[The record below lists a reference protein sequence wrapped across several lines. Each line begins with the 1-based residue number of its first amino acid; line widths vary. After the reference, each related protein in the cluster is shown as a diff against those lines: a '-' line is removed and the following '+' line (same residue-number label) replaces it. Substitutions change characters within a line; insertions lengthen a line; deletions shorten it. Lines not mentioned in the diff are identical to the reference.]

1 MTDSNLQNTVPEGA
15 FGIGSKKT
23 DDFTENE
30 KIRNFGIKDI
40 PKALYEQLKKNS
52 GAIVLPNQITE
63 EVIQKAAKT
72 QDEFLKP
79 RSEEE
84 ATALRATAA
93 GIADIP
99 NEIKHIADWIQ
110 GNPYDPNE
118 LIDLKALGL
127 EKEGDLDDAAYQV
140 FKFGAG
146 FLIPY
151 AGFNKALKGIK
162 GIKALQGIK
171 NYDKIA
177 TGARWFTAGGA
188 ADFVGVDAYDEN
200 LFNFLGKIE
209 NPVLTNRFVK
219 PIVEYLS
226 APERPEEGGESNFG
240 EAKLKQF
247 LTGTVFGETIGLTA
261 TAATKLPKLKNVLE
275 PYAVRLIDD
284 VTGGPNILNQKQ
296 MLDRTVQLFKDIKN
310 DPTRLEFAKKQI
322 KRLNKATLVGS
333 EEFSDEFTKVL
344 DDLPD
349 INKSL
354 TPEKNIFDIEIGID
368 DIDET
373 QFFDKLNNRPPVKPF
388 KTNLEAKRGL
398 SRGADNLKKRLRLEV
413 NTKGADPNEVEA
425 IETFIDTIG
434 ERMFDKESLS
444 ITTKL
449 AQGGEYNFANNLIRI
464 RKQIVEGVEQ
474 GAGGG
479 FEHVMIHELWHGLS
493 RYLPEKDLA
502 RYTKEFKTAQ
512 AKYLKQFEKEK
523 TAFIRNNT
531 PESLSKLIGPSP
543 ISFKLPKIT
552 EANYL
557 SKARKYFDSTKFKN
571 ENYRF
576 TNIDEFFA
584 ENMADEFMDM
594 YRGEGRIAGSPLD
607 FAPQGT
613 FKRIVQEVKLFIED
627 MFVSLQAKL
636 GGSQT
641 RKIFNDFVKR
651 KNVKKYRNVPL
662 DLENVEGV
670 TGMAKK
676 KKKDL
681 GADLP
686 LQKGKPNPNIWGD
699 VESITEDVWETTGK
713 ALNRVVIPDDFSV
726 EAASAMGYDELLPK
740 VIQIAKKISPNDPE
754 KHMRVLYLGAIKEQK
769 RLAKNVTQYMNDIE
783 QAFMLGEDIS
793 DDLLKNWSEDIV
805 RMINLAGPT
814 KKISNE
820 TAGTVRVNQL
830 IDAEPKDVSRIP
842 VDEQVAKGI
851 GGGEKT
857 ADRVQR
863 EKFQT
868 TTRDLVE
875 KTKKQ
880 ISEQKLVPT
889 KEELYEGMQT
899 YIKNNDIEGL
909 LGITRKVLAMQ
920 GDSKRLSKLVK
931 GIGFGEG
938 ATKVMRVSNEIFINS
953 LLSAPETQIIN
964 IIGSLF
970 NVALGPLDLAAG
982 SPIMDMQMKKRAA
995 RELAAMFTTFKD
1007 SMTAAG
1013 KALWL
1018 DKNILDERR
1027 MFGQDAYER
1036 YAIRMAGDSM
1046 FAKSINLLGHGVRLP
1061 SRFMMAGDEVIKQT
1075 AFRSHLMGELAQQ
1088 ATEKGLT
1095 GKSFSIYVNSNFDE
1109 IINIVNTKSF
1119 TNNMDTAFPNFVPNE
1134 NILDSYTRAL
1144 DYAAD
1149 RTFTTELGKGFG
1161 LTGAGSTQTKKL
1173 AEILKST
1180 ALKPIVPFVTTPVNI
1195 GKQVLRRTGVPDMQT
1210 LFKGMPPKY
1219 NATLGRIL
1227 KEHNDNLLSE
1237 DLATAYRANGEATV
1251 GATIWAYFIA
1261 LAAAKD
1267 NPEAELALV
1276 GGGHHNRWL
1285 REGEKRTDELPYSFR
1300 VIQKDKDGNIIRG
1313 DNGQPNYEYIDI
1325 FSRME
1330 PIGSLLMIAGDMA
1343 YMRDFQSDEDYDNA
1357 AYALT
1362 ALLSRNLNNKYMI
1375 QNIAQMIDL
1384 TSDVSALKRFY
1395 RIPVNYI
1402 TNIINYP
1409 ASLKRS
1415 ITRAR
1420 GEEWY
1425 DELTKKTFKGR
1436 FPKRKTKFRK
1446 GDLFPQEERTE
1457 DIGEYEGNDFG
1468 SLKESNN
1475 PFQTLDTIG
1484 LMIMRDLQ
1492 DGTSGFSA
1500 DIEPIRSI
1508 TTGKIAEYPE
1518 GAFFGNYFNPF
1529 KYKKEK
1535 DNPIDEYLKRIQ
1547 FKVVP
1552 PSDVIPFD
1560 NEGNGINLDTNAYNK
1575 LTGLI
1580 PNIPI
1585 NFKGRNPV
1593 FDPKNGKRFGEMIL
1607 ELSRDKTNIKALKY
1621 LESDDSGAI
1630 DAQAN
1635 LKNKDKVRKELQ
1647 KQVRDIY
1654 KVYKKAAIEYYKEFI
1669 LDPELK
1675 KQAENETRRA
1685 NEDIMRIIN
1694 PIVND

>member
-23 DDFTENE
+23 DDFTKNE
-30 KIRNFGIKDI
+30 KLRNFGIKDI

-84 ATALRATAA
+84 ETFFRATAA
-93 GIADIP
+93 GIVDIP
-99 NEIKHIADWIQ
+99 NEIKHISDYLQ

-127 EKEGDLDDAAYQV
+127 EKEGDMDNAAYQI
-140 FKFGAG
+140 FKFGSG

-200 LFNFLGKIE
+200 LFNFLADIE
-209 NPVLTNRFVK
+209 SPVVNNRFVR

-226 APERPEEGGESNFG
+226 APERPEEGDESNFG

-247 LTGTVFGETIGLTA
+247 LTGTVFGETIGITGL
-261 TAATKLPKLKNVLE
+261 AATKGLPKLKSVLE
-275 PYAVRLIDD
+275 PYAIRLIDD
-284 VTGGPNILNQKQ
+284 VTGGPNILNPEQ
-296 MLDRTVQLFKDIKN
+296 MADRTIQLLKDIKN

-322 KRLNKATLVGS
+322 ARLKKATLVGS

-344 DDLPD
+344 DDLP
-349 INKSL
+349 K
-354 TPEKNIFDIEIGID
+354 FDEIA
-368 DIDET
+368 
-373 QFFDKLNNRPPVKPF
+373 P
-388 KTNLEAKRGL
+388 KTKVT
-398 SRGADNLKKRLRLEV
+398 KK
-413 NTKGADPNEVEA
+413 TK
-425 IETFIDTIG
+425 
-434 ERMFDKESLS
+434 
-444 ITTKL
+444 TK
-449 AQGGEYNFANNLIRI
+449 A
-464 RKQIVEGVEQ
+464 
-474 GAGGG
+474 
-479 FEHVMIHELWHGLS
+479 
-493 RYLPEKDLA
+493 
-502 RYTKEFKTAQ
+502 T
-512 AKYLKQFEKEK
+512 
-523 TAFIRNNT
+523 
-531 PESLSKLIGPSP
+531 
-543 ISFKLPKIT
+543 
-552 EANYL
+552 
-557 SKARKYFDSTKFKN
+557 
-571 ENYRF
+571 
-576 TNIDEFFA
+576 
-584 ENMADEFMDM
+584 
-594 YRGEGRIAGSPLD
+594 
-607 FAPQGT
+607 
-613 FKRIVQEVKLFIED
+613 
-627 MFVSLQAKL
+627 
-636 GGSQT
+636 
-641 RKIFNDFVKR
+641 
-651 KNVKKYRNVPL
+651 
-662 DLENVEGV
+662 
-670 TGMAKK
+670 
-676 KKKDL
+676 
-681 GADLP
+681 DLP
-686 LQKGKPNPNIWGD
+686 LQQSKPNPKIWND
-699 VESITEDVWETTGK
+699 VESITDDTWKATGK
-713 ALNRVVIPDDFSV
+713 VLNRIVIPDDFSV
-726 EAASAMGYDELLPK
+726 EAASALGYDELLPK

-754 KHMRVLYLGAIKEQK
+754 KHMRVIYLGAIKEQK
-769 RLAKNVTQYMNDIE
+769 RLAKNVTQYMTDIE
-783 QAFMLGEDIS
+783 QSFMLGEDIP
-793 DDLLKNWSEDIV
+793 DELLQNWSEDV
-805 RMINLAGPT
+805 SRMINLAGPT

-830 IDAEPKDVSRIP
+830 IDAEPKDVARKT
-842 VDEQVAKGI
+842 VDEEVGAGI

-857 ADRVQR
+857 ADRATK
-863 EKFQT
+863 EKFRT

-875 KTKKQ
+875 KTKKE
-880 ISEQKLVPT
+880 ITEQKLIPT

-920 GDSKRLSKLVK
+920 GDSKKISKLVK
-931 GIGFGEG
+931 GFGFGDAVG
-938 ATKVMRVSNEIFINS
+938 KTLRVSNELFINN

-964 IIGSLF
+964 IVGSLF

-982 SPIMDMQMKKRAA
+982 SPILDKQMKIRAA
-995 RELAAMFTTFKD
+995 RELVSMFTTMKD
-1007 SMTAAG
+1007 SLTAAG

-1027 MFGQDAYER
+1027 MFGTQDAYER
-1036 YAIRMAGDSM
+1036 YAIRMSGDSL
-1046 FAKSINLLGHGVRLP
+1046 FAKSINLFGHGIRVP
-1061 SRFMMAGDEVIKQT
+1061 SRFMMAGDEFVKQT
-1075 AFRSHLMGELAQQ
+1075 AFRSFLMGELAEQ
-1088 ATEKGLT
+1088 ATKKGLT
-1095 GKSFSIYVNSNFDE
+1095 GTSFKIYVDSNFKE
-1109 IINIVNTKSF
+1109 ITDIVNTRSF
-1119 TNNMDTAFPNFVPNE
+1119 TRGQDTAFPDFVPNE

-1144 DYAAD
+1144 DYSAD

-1161 LTGAGSTQTKKL
+1161 IHGFGSKFTQDAAK
-1173 AEILKST
+1173 ILKSSP
-1180 ALKPIVPFVTTPVNI
+1180 LKPLIPFVTTPVNI
-1195 GKQVLRRTGVPDMQT
+1195 GKQVLRRTGLPDLGT
-1210 LFKGMPPKY
+1210 LTMGMPPKY
-1219 NATLGRIL
+1219 NLTIGRIL

-1237 DLATAYRANGEATV
+1237 DLATAYRANGEATM
-1251 GATIWAYFIA
+1251 GAAIWAYFIG
-1261 LAAAKD
+1261 LAAQRN
-1267 NPEAELALV
+1267 NPEAELALI

-1300 VIQKDKDGNIIRG
+1300 LLQKDKDGNIIRG
-1313 DNGQPNYEYIDI
+1313 DNGLPNYEYIDI
-1325 FSRME
+1325 FSRLE
-1330 PIGSLLMIAGDMA
+1330 PVGGMLMIAGDME
-1343 YMRDFQSDEDYDNA
+1343 YCNDFVSDEDYKNA
-1357 AYALT
+1357 AQCHI

-1384 TSDVSALKRFY
+1384 TSDVNGLRRFY
-1395 RIPVNYI
+1395 QVPVNYI
-1402 TNIINYP
+1402 TNLVPYS
-1409 ASLKRS
+1409 SLWRS

-1457 DIGEYEGNDFG
+1457 DRGDYTEDYEEFEGNDFG
-1468 SLKESNN
+1468 SLKLSNN
-1475 PFQTLDTIG
+1475 PFKDIDTFST
-1484 LMIMRDLQ
+1484 MIMRNLQ
-1492 DGTSGFSA
+1492 DQTSGFSA

-1508 TTGKIAEYPE
+1508 TTGRIAEYPE
-1518 GAFFGNYFNPF
+1518 GAFFGDYFNPF

-1535 DNPIDEYLKRIQ
+1535 DNPIDEYLRRIE

-1647 KQVRDIY
+1647 KKVRDIY
-1654 KVYKKAAIEYYKEFI
+1654 KVYKEAAIEYYKEFI

-1675 KQAENETRRA
+1675 TKAENETIRA
-1685 NEDIMRIIN
+1685 NKDIMRILD
-1694 PIVND
+1694 PIMDN

>member
-23 DDFTENE
+23 DDFTKNE
-30 KIRNFGIKDI
+30 KLRNFGIKDI

-84 ATALRATAA
+84 ETFFRATAA
-93 GIADIP
+93 GIVDIP
-99 NEIKHIADWIQ
+99 NEIKHISDYLQ

-127 EKEGDLDDAAYQV
+127 EKEGDMDNAAYQI
-140 FKFGAG
+140 FKFGSG

-200 LFNFLGKIE
+200 LFNFLADIE
-209 NPVLTNRFVK
+209 SPVVNNRFVR

-226 APERPEEGGESNFG
+226 APERPEEGDESNFG

-247 LTGTVFGETIGLTA
+247 LTGTVFGETIGITGL
-261 TAATKLPKLKNVLE
+261 AATKGLPKLKSVLE
-275 PYAVRLIDD
+275 PYAIRLIDD
-284 VTGGPNILNQKQ
+284 VTGGPNILNPEQ
-296 MLDRTVQLFKDIKN
+296 MANRTIQLLKDIKN

-322 KRLNKATLVGS
+322 ARLKKATLVGS

-344 DDLPD
+344 DDLP
-349 INKSL
+349 K
-354 TPEKNIFDIEIGID
+354 FDEIA
-368 DIDET
+368 
-373 QFFDKLNNRPPVKPF
+373 P
-388 KTNLEAKRGL
+388 KTKVT
-398 SRGADNLKKRLRLEV
+398 KK
-413 NTKGADPNEVEA
+413 TK
-425 IETFIDTIG
+425 
-434 ERMFDKESLS
+434 
-444 ITTKL
+444 TK
-449 AQGGEYNFANNLIRI
+449 A
-464 RKQIVEGVEQ
+464 
-474 GAGGG
+474 
-479 FEHVMIHELWHGLS
+479 
-493 RYLPEKDLA
+493 
-502 RYTKEFKTAQ
+502 T
-512 AKYLKQFEKEK
+512 
-523 TAFIRNNT
+523 
-531 PESLSKLIGPSP
+531 
-543 ISFKLPKIT
+543 
-552 EANYL
+552 
-557 SKARKYFDSTKFKN
+557 
-571 ENYRF
+571 
-576 TNIDEFFA
+576 
-584 ENMADEFMDM
+584 
-594 YRGEGRIAGSPLD
+594 
-607 FAPQGT
+607 
-613 FKRIVQEVKLFIED
+613 
-627 MFVSLQAKL
+627 
-636 GGSQT
+636 
-641 RKIFNDFVKR
+641 
-651 KNVKKYRNVPL
+651 
-662 DLENVEGV
+662 
-670 TGMAKK
+670 
-676 KKKDL
+676 
-681 GADLP
+681 DLP
-686 LQKGKPNPNIWGD
+686 LQQSKPNPKIWND
-699 VESITEDVWETTGK
+699 VESITDDTWKATGK
-713 ALNRVVIPDDFSV
+713 VLNRIVIPDDFSV
-726 EAASAMGYDELLPK
+726 EAASALGYDELLPL
-740 VIQIAKKISPNDPE
+740 VIKIAKKISPNDPE
-754 KHMRVLYLGAIKEQK
+754 KHMRVIYLGAIKEQK
-769 RLAKNVTQYMNDIE
+769 RLAKNVTQYMTDIE
-783 QAFMLGEDIS
+783 QSFMLGEDIP
-793 DDLLKNWSEDIV
+793 DELLQNWSEDV
-805 RMINLAGPT
+805 SRMINLAGPT

-830 IDAEPKDVSRIP
+830 IDAEPKDVARKT
-842 VDEQVAKGI
+842 VDEEVGAGI

-857 ADRVQR
+857 ADRATK
-863 EKFQT
+863 EKFRT

-875 KTKKQ
+875 KTKKE
-880 ISEQKLVPT
+880 ITEQKLIPT

-920 GDSKRLSKLVK
+920 GDSKKISKLVK
-931 GIGFGEG
+931 GFGFGDAVG
-938 ATKVMRVSNEIFINS
+938 KTLRVSNELFINN

-964 IIGSLF
+964 IVGSLF

-982 SPIMDMQMKKRAA
+982 SPILDKQMKIRAA
-995 RELAAMFTTFKD
+995 RELVSIFTSMKD
-1007 SMTAAG
+1007 SLTAAG

-1027 MFGQDAYER
+1027 MFGTQDAYER
-1036 YAIRMAGDSM
+1036 YAIRMSGDSL
-1046 FAKSINLLGHGVRLP
+1046 FAKSINLFGHGIRVP
-1061 SRFMMAGDEVIKQT
+1061 SRFMMAGDEFIKQT
-1075 AFRSHLMGELAQQ
+1075 AFRSFLMGELAEQ
-1088 ATEKGLT
+1088 ATKKGLT
-1095 GKSFSIYVNSNFDE
+1095 GTSFKIYVDSNFKE
-1109 IINIVNTKSF
+1109 ITDIVNTRSF
-1119 TNNMDTAFPNFVPNE
+1119 TRGQDTAFPDFVPNE

-1144 DYAAD
+1144 DYSAD

-1161 LTGAGSTQTKKL
+1161 IHGFGSKFTQDAAK
-1173 AEILKST
+1173 ILKSSP
-1180 ALKPIVPFVTTPVNI
+1180 LKPLIPFVTTPVNI
-1195 GKQVLRRTGVPDMQT
+1195 GKQVLRRTGLPDLGT
-1210 LFKGMPPKY
+1210 LTMGMPPKY
-1219 NATLGRIL
+1219 NLTIGRIL

-1237 DLATAYRANGEATV
+1237 DLATAYRANGEATM
-1251 GATIWAYFIA
+1251 GAAIWAYFIG
-1261 LAAAKD
+1261 LAAQRN
-1267 NPEAELALV
+1267 NPEAELALI

-1300 VIQKDKDGNIIRG
+1300 LLQKDKDGNIIRG
-1313 DNGQPNYEYIDI
+1313 DNGLPNYEYIDI
-1325 FSRME
+1325 FSRLE
-1330 PIGSLLMIAGDMA
+1330 PVGGMLMIAGDME
-1343 YMRDFQSDEDYDNA
+1343 YCNDFVSDEDYKNA
-1357 AYALT
+1357 AQCHI

-1384 TSDVSALKRFY
+1384 TSDVNGLRRFY
-1395 RIPVNYI
+1395 QVPVNYI
-1402 TNIINYP
+1402 TNLVPYS
-1409 ASLKRS
+1409 SLWRS

-1457 DIGEYEGNDFG
+1457 DRGDYTEDYEEFEGNDFG
-1468 SLKESNN
+1468 SLKLSNN
-1475 PFQTLDTIG
+1475 PFKDIDTFST
-1484 LMIMRDLQ
+1484 MIMRNLQ
-1492 DGTSGFSA
+1492 DQTSGFSA

-1508 TTGKIAEYPE
+1508 TTGRIAEYPE
-1518 GAFFGNYFNPF
+1518 GAFFGDYFNPF

-1535 DNPIDEYLKRIQ
+1535 DNPIDEYLRRIE

-1647 KQVRDIY
+1647 KKVRDIY
-1654 KVYKKAAIEYYKEFI
+1654 KVYKEAAIEYYKEFI

-1675 KQAENETRRA
+1675 TKAENETIRA
-1685 NEDIMRIIN
+1685 NKDIMRILD
-1694 PIVND
+1694 PIMDN

>member
-30 KIRNFGIKDI
+30 KLRNFGIKDI

-84 ATALRATAA
+84 ETFFRATAA
-93 GIADIP
+93 GIVDIP
-99 NEIKHIADWIQ
+99 NEIKHISDYLQ

-127 EKEGDLDDAAYQV
+127 EKEGDMDNAAYQI
-140 FKFGAG
+140 FKFGSG

-200 LFNFLGKIE
+200 LFNFLADIE
-209 NPVLTNRFVK
+209 SPVVNNRFVR

-226 APERPEEGGESNFG
+226 APERPEEGDESNFG

-247 LTGTVFGETIGLTA
+247 LTGTVFGETIGITGL
-261 TAATKLPKLKNVLE
+261 AATKGLPKLKSVLE
-275 PYAVRLIDD
+275 PYAIRLIDD
-284 VTGGPNILNQKQ
+284 VTGGPNILNPEQ
-296 MLDRTVQLFKDIKN
+296 MANRTIQLLKDIKN

-322 KRLNKATLVGS
+322 ARLKKATLVGS

-344 DDLPD
+344 DDLP
-349 INKSL
+349 K
-354 TPEKNIFDIEIGID
+354 FDEIA
-368 DIDET
+368 
-373 QFFDKLNNRPPVKPF
+373 P
-388 KTNLEAKRGL
+388 KTKVT
-398 SRGADNLKKRLRLEV
+398 KK
-413 NTKGADPNEVEA
+413 TK
-425 IETFIDTIG
+425 
-434 ERMFDKESLS
+434 
-444 ITTKL
+444 TK
-449 AQGGEYNFANNLIRI
+449 A
-464 RKQIVEGVEQ
+464 
-474 GAGGG
+474 
-479 FEHVMIHELWHGLS
+479 
-493 RYLPEKDLA
+493 
-502 RYTKEFKTAQ
+502 T
-512 AKYLKQFEKEK
+512 
-523 TAFIRNNT
+523 
-531 PESLSKLIGPSP
+531 
-543 ISFKLPKIT
+543 
-552 EANYL
+552 
-557 SKARKYFDSTKFKN
+557 
-571 ENYRF
+571 
-576 TNIDEFFA
+576 
-584 ENMADEFMDM
+584 
-594 YRGEGRIAGSPLD
+594 
-607 FAPQGT
+607 
-613 FKRIVQEVKLFIED
+613 
-627 MFVSLQAKL
+627 
-636 GGSQT
+636 
-641 RKIFNDFVKR
+641 
-651 KNVKKYRNVPL
+651 
-662 DLENVEGV
+662 
-670 TGMAKK
+670 
-676 KKKDL
+676 
-681 GADLP
+681 DLP
-686 LQKGKPNPNIWGD
+686 LQQSKPNPKIWND
-699 VESITEDVWETTGK
+699 VESITDDTWKATGK
-713 ALNRVVIPDDFSV
+713 VLNRIVIPDDFSV
-726 EAASAMGYDELLPK
+726 EAASALGYDELLPL
-740 VIQIAKKISPNDPE
+740 VIKIAKKISPNDPE
-754 KHMRVLYLGAIKEQK
+754 KHMRVIYLGAIKEQK
-769 RLAKNVTQYMNDIE
+769 RLAKNVTQYMTDIE
-783 QAFMLGEDIS
+783 QAFMLGEDIP
-793 DDLLKNWSEDIV
+793 DELLQNWSEDIS

-830 IDAEPKDVSRIP
+830 IDAEPKDVARKT
-842 VDEQVAKGI
+842 VDEEVGAGI

-857 ADRVQR
+857 ADRATK
-863 EKFQT
+863 EKFRT

-875 KTKKQ
+875 KTKKE
-880 ISEQKLVPT
+880 ITEQKLIPT

-920 GDSKRLSKLVK
+920 GDSKKISKLVK
-931 GIGFGEG
+931 GFGFGDAVG
-938 ATKVMRVSNEIFINS
+938 KTLRISNELFINN

-964 IIGSLF
+964 IVGSLF

-982 SPIMDMQMKKRAA
+982 SPILDKQMKIRAA
-995 RELAAMFTTFKD
+995 RELVSIFTSMKD
-1007 SMTAAG
+1007 SLTAAG

-1027 MFGQDAYER
+1027 MFGTQDAYER
-1036 YAIRMAGDSM
+1036 YAIRMSGDSL
-1046 FAKSINLLGHGVRLP
+1046 FAKSINLFGHGIRVP
-1061 SRFMMAGDEVIKQT
+1061 SRFMMAGDEFIKQT
-1075 AFRSHLMGELAQQ
+1075 AFRSFLMGELAEQ
-1088 ATEKGLT
+1088 ATKKGLT
-1095 GKSFSIYVNSNFDE
+1095 GKSFKIYVDSNFKE
-1109 IINIVNTKSF
+1109 ITDIVNTRSF
-1119 TNNMDTAFPNFVPNE
+1119 TRGQDTAFPDFVPNE

-1144 DYAAD
+1144 DYSAD

-1161 LTGAGSTQTKKL
+1161 IHGFGSKFNQDIAK
-1173 AEILKST
+1173 ILKSS
-1180 ALKPIVPFVTTPVNI
+1180 ALKPLVPFVTTPVNI
-1195 GKQVLRRTGVPDMQT
+1195 GKQVLRRTGLPDLGT
-1210 LFKGMPPKY
+1210 LVKGMPPKY
-1219 NATLGRIL
+1219 NLTIGRIL

-1237 DLATAYRANGEATV
+1237 DLATAYRANGEATM
-1251 GATIWAYFIA
+1251 GAAIWAYFIG
-1261 LAAAKD
+1261 LAAQRN
-1267 NPEAELALV
+1267 NPEAELALI

-1300 VIQKDKDGNIIRG
+1300 LLQKDKDGNIIRG
-1313 DNGQPNYEYIDI
+1313 DNGLPNYEYIDI
-1325 FSRME
+1325 FSRLE
-1330 PIGSLLMIAGDMA
+1330 PIGGMLMIAGDME
-1343 YMRDFQSDEDYDNA
+1343 YCSDFVSDEDYKNA
-1357 AYALT
+1357 AQCHI

-1384 TSDVSALKRFY
+1384 TSDVNGLRRFY
-1395 RIPVNYI
+1395 QVPVNYI
-1402 TNIINYP
+1402 TNLVPYS
-1409 ASLKRS
+1409 SLWRS

-1457 DIGEYEGNDFG
+1457 DRGDYTEDYEEFEGNDFG
-1468 SLKESNN
+1468 SLKLSNN
-1475 PFQTLDTIG
+1475 PFKDIDTFST
-1484 LMIMRDLQ
+1484 MIMRNLQ
-1492 DGTSGFSA
+1492 DQTSGFSA

-1508 TTGKIAEYPE
+1508 TTGRIAEYPE
-1518 GAFFGNYFNPF
+1518 GAFFGDYFNPF

-1535 DNPIDEYLKRIQ
+1535 DNPIDEYLRRIQ

-1630 DAQAN
+1630 DAQAT
-1635 LKNKDKVRKELQ
+1635 LKNKDKIRKELQ
-1647 KQVRDIY
+1647 KKVRDIY
-1654 KVYKKAAIEYYKEFI
+1654 KVYKEAAIEYYKEFI

>member
-30 KIRNFGIKDI
+30 KLRNFGIKDI

-79 RSEEE
+79 KSEEE

-93 GIADIP
+93 GIVDIP
-99 NEIKHIADWIQ
+99 NEIKHLSDYLQ

-127 EKEGDLDDAAYQV
+127 EKEGDMDNAAYQV
-140 FKFGAG
+140 FKFGGG

-151 AGFNKALKGIK
+151 AGFNKTLKGIK

-177 TGARWFTAGGA
+177 TGARWFTASSA
-188 ADFVGVDAYDEN
+188 ADFVAIDKFDEN
-200 LFNFLGKIE
+200 LFNFLADIE
-209 NPVLTNRFVK
+209 SPVVNNRFVR

-226 APERPEEGGESNFG
+226 APERGEDADYG
-240 EAKLKQF
+240 EAAFKSF
-247 LTGTVFGETIGLTA
+247 LANSLFFEAVPVAGG
-261 TAATKLPKLKNVLE
+261 AAIKSVPKLRKTLE

-284 VTGGPNILNQKQ
+284 ITGGPNILNQKQ

-333 EEFSDEFTKVL
+333 EEFSPDFVKTL
-344 DDLPD
+344 DDLP
-349 INKSL
+349 N
-354 TPEKNIFDIEIGID
+354 FDEVA
-368 DIDET
+368 
-373 QFFDKLNNRPPVKPF
+373 P
-388 KTNLEAKRGL
+388 KTKVT
-398 SRGADNLKKRLRLEV
+398 KK
-413 NTKGADPNEVEA
+413 TK
-425 IETFIDTIG
+425 
-434 ERMFDKESLS
+434 
-444 ITTKL
+444 TK
-449 AQGGEYNFANNLIRI
+449 A
-464 RKQIVEGVEQ
+464 
-474 GAGGG
+474 
-479 FEHVMIHELWHGLS
+479 
-493 RYLPEKDLA
+493 
-502 RYTKEFKTAQ
+502 T
-512 AKYLKQFEKEK
+512 
-523 TAFIRNNT
+523 
-531 PESLSKLIGPSP
+531 
-543 ISFKLPKIT
+543 
-552 EANYL
+552 
-557 SKARKYFDSTKFKN
+557 
-571 ENYRF
+571 
-576 TNIDEFFA
+576 
-584 ENMADEFMDM
+584 
-594 YRGEGRIAGSPLD
+594 
-607 FAPQGT
+607 
-613 FKRIVQEVKLFIED
+613 
-627 MFVSLQAKL
+627 
-636 GGSQT
+636 
-641 RKIFNDFVKR
+641 
-651 KNVKKYRNVPL
+651 
-662 DLENVEGV
+662 
-670 TGMAKK
+670 
-676 KKKDL
+676 
-681 GADLP
+681 DLP
-686 LQKGKPNPNIWGD
+686 LQQSKPNPKIWND

-713 ALNRVVIPDDFSV
+713 ALNRIVIPDDFSI

-783 QAFMLGEDIS
+783 QAFLLGEDIS
-793 DDLLKNWSEDIV
+793 DDLLQNWSEDIV

-857 ADRVQR
+857 VDRVQR

-909 LGITRKVLAMQ
+909 LAITRKIMAMQ
-920 GDSKRLSKLVK
+920 GDSKRLSKVVK
-931 GIGFGEG
+931 GMSFGDV
-938 ATKVMRVSNEIFINS
+938 ATKGLRINNEIFINS

-970 NVALGPLDLAAG
+970 NVALGPVDLFTG
-982 SPIMDMQMKKRAA
+982 SPLDDITMKKRAI
-995 RELAAMFTTFKD
+995 RELATIFTTFTD
-1007 SMTAAG
+1007 NISAAG

-1036 YAIRMAGDSM
+1036 YAIRMMGDS
-1046 FAKSINLLGHGVRLP
+1046 FYAKSINFLGHGVRLP
-1061 SRFMMAGDEVIKQT
+1061 SRFMMAGDEFIKQT

-1109 IINIVNTKSF
+1109 IIDIVNTKSF
-1119 TNNMDTAFPNFVPNE
+1119 TKGQDTAFPNFVPNE

-1144 DYAAD
+1144 DYSAD

-1161 LTGAGSTQTKKL
+1161 LTGTGSAQTKKL
-1173 AEILKST
+1173 AEILKSS

-1195 GKQVLRRTGVPDMQT
+1195 GKQVLRRTGLPDFDT
-1210 LFKGMPPKY
+1210 IFKGMPPEY

-1227 KEHNDNLLSE
+1227 KEYNDNLLSE
-1237 DLATAYRANGEATV
+1237 DLATAYRANGEAAT
-1251 GATIWAYFIA
+1251 GAMIWAYFIA

-1300 VIQKDKDGNIIRG
+1300 VLQKDKDGNIIRG
-1313 DNGQPNYEYIDI
+1313 DNGQPNYEYIDLL
-1325 FSRME
+1325 SRME
-1330 PIGSLLMIAGDMA
+1330 PIASLLMIAGDMA
-1343 YMRDFQSDEDYDNA
+1343 YIRDFEADEDYENS

-1384 TSDVSALKRFY
+1384 TSDVSALRRFY
-1395 RIPVNYI
+1395 QIPVNYF
-1402 TNIINYP
+1402 TNIRDYP
-1409 ASLKRS
+1409 ASLQRS

-1468 SLKESNN
+1468 SLKQSNN
-1475 PFQTLDTIG
+1475 PFQFIDTIG
-1484 LMIMRDLQ
+1484 LMIMRNRQ
-1492 DGTSGFSA
+1492 DVTSGFSA
-1500 DIEPIRSI
+1500 DIEPIRSL

-1529 KYKKEK
+1529 KYRKEK
-1535 DNPIDEYLKRIQ
+1535 DNPIDEYLNRIQ

-1560 NEGNGINLDTNAYNK
+1560 NEGNGINLDTKAYNK

-1580 PNIPI
+1580 PNIPM
-1585 NFKGRNPV
+1585 NFKGKNPV

-1607 ELSRDKTNIKALKY
+1607 EFSRDKENIKALKY

-1635 LKNKDKVRKELQ
+1635 LKNKDKVRKKLQ
-1647 KQVRDIY
+1647 KQVSDIY
-1654 KVYKKAAIEYYKEFI
+1654 KVYKKAAVEYYEEFI

-1675 KQAENETRRA
+1675 KQAENETTRA
-1685 NEDIMRIIN
+1685 SEDIMRIIN
-1694 PIVND
+1694 PINND

>member
-30 KIRNFGIKDI
+30 KLRNFGIKDI

-63 EVIQKAAKT
+63 ETIKQAAKT

-84 ATALRATAA
+84 ETFFRATAA
-93 GIADIP
+93 GIVDIP
-99 NEIKHIADWIQ
+99 NEIKHISDYLQ

-127 EKEGDLDDAAYQV
+127 EKEGDMDNAAYQI
-140 FKFGAG
+140 FKFGSG

-188 ADFVGVDAYDEN
+188 ADFVGIDAYDEN
-200 LFNFLGKIE
+200 LFNFLADIE
-209 NPVLTNRFVK
+209 SPVVNNRFVR

-226 APERPEEGGESNFG
+226 APERPEEGDESNFG

-247 LTGTVFGETIGLTA
+247 LTGTVFGETIGITGL
-261 TAATKLPKLKNVLE
+261 AATKGLPKLKSVLE

-284 VTGGPNILNQKQ
+284 VTGGPNILNPEQ
-296 MLDRTVQLFKDIKN
+296 MANRTIQLLKDIKN

-322 KRLNKATLVGS
+322 ARLKKATLVGS

-344 DDLPD
+344 DDLP
-349 INKSL
+349 K
-354 TPEKNIFDIEIGID
+354 FDEIA
-368 DIDET
+368 
-373 QFFDKLNNRPPVKPF
+373 P
-388 KTNLEAKRGL
+388 KTKVT
-398 SRGADNLKKRLRLEV
+398 KK
-413 NTKGADPNEVEA
+413 TK
-425 IETFIDTIG
+425 
-434 ERMFDKESLS
+434 
-444 ITTKL
+444 TK
-449 AQGGEYNFANNLIRI
+449 A
-464 RKQIVEGVEQ
+464 
-474 GAGGG
+474 
-479 FEHVMIHELWHGLS
+479 
-493 RYLPEKDLA
+493 
-502 RYTKEFKTAQ
+502 T
-512 AKYLKQFEKEK
+512 
-523 TAFIRNNT
+523 
-531 PESLSKLIGPSP
+531 
-543 ISFKLPKIT
+543 
-552 EANYL
+552 
-557 SKARKYFDSTKFKN
+557 
-571 ENYRF
+571 
-576 TNIDEFFA
+576 
-584 ENMADEFMDM
+584 
-594 YRGEGRIAGSPLD
+594 
-607 FAPQGT
+607 
-613 FKRIVQEVKLFIED
+613 
-627 MFVSLQAKL
+627 
-636 GGSQT
+636 
-641 RKIFNDFVKR
+641 
-651 KNVKKYRNVPL
+651 
-662 DLENVEGV
+662 
-670 TGMAKK
+670 
-676 KKKDL
+676 
-681 GADLP
+681 DLP
-686 LQKGKPNPNIWGD
+686 LQQSKPNPKIWND
-699 VESITEDVWETTGK
+699 VESITDDTWKATGK
-713 ALNRVVIPDDFSV
+713 VLNRIVIPDDFSV
-726 EAASAMGYDELLPK
+726 EAASALGYDELLPK

-754 KHMRVLYLGAIKEQK
+754 KHMRVIYLGAIKEQK
-769 RLAKNVTQYMNDIE
+769 RLAKNVTQYMTDIE
-783 QAFMLGEDIS
+783 QSFMLGEDIP
-793 DDLLKNWSEDIV
+793 DELLQNWSEDV
-805 RMINLAGPT
+805 SRMINLAGPT

-830 IDAEPKDVSRIP
+830 IDAEPKDVARKT
-842 VDEQVAKGI
+842 VDEEVGAGI

-857 ADRVQR
+857 ADRATK
-863 EKFQT
+863 EKFRT

-875 KTKKQ
+875 KTKKE
-880 ISEQKLVPT
+880 ITEQKLIPT

-920 GDSKRLSKLVK
+920 GDSKKISKLVK
-931 GIGFGEG
+931 GFGFGDAVG
-938 ATKVMRVSNEIFINS
+938 KTLRVSNELFINN

-964 IIGSLF
+964 IVGSLF

-982 SPIMDMQMKKRAA
+982 SPILDKQMKIRAA
-995 RELAAMFTTFKD
+995 RELVSMFTTMKD
-1007 SMTAAG
+1007 SLTAAG

-1027 MFGQDAYER
+1027 MFGTQDAYER
-1036 YAIRMAGDSM
+1036 YAIRMSGDSY
-1046 FAKSINLLGHGVRLP
+1046 FAKSINLFGHGIRIP
-1061 SRFMMAGDEVIKQT
+1061 SRFMMAGDEFIKQT
-1075 AFRSHLMGELAQQ
+1075 AFRSFLMGELAEQ
-1088 ATEKGLT
+1088 ATKKGLT
-1095 GKSFSIYVNSNFDE
+1095 GTSFKIYVDSNFKE
-1109 IINIVNTKSF
+1109 ITDIVNTRSF
-1119 TNNMDTAFPNFVPNE
+1119 TRGQDTAFPDFVPNE

-1144 DYAAD
+1144 DYSAD

-1161 LTGAGSTQTKKL
+1161 IHGFGSKFTQDAAK
-1173 AEILKST
+1173 ILKSSP
-1180 ALKPIVPFVTTPVNI
+1180 LKPLIPFVTTPVNI
-1195 GKQVLRRTGVPDMQT
+1195 GKQVLRRTGLPDLGT
-1210 LFKGMPPKY
+1210 LTKGMPPKY
-1219 NATLGRIL
+1219 NLTIGRIL

-1237 DLATAYRANGEATV
+1237 DLATAYRANGEATM
-1251 GATIWAYFIA
+1251 GAAIWAYFIG
-1261 LAAAKD
+1261 LAAQRN
-1267 NPEAELALV
+1267 NPEAELALI

-1300 VIQKDKDGNIIRG
+1300 LLQKDKDGNIIRG
-1313 DNGQPNYEYIDI
+1313 DNGLPNYEYIDI
-1325 FSRME
+1325 FSRLE
-1330 PIGSLLMIAGDMA
+1330 PVGGMLMIAGDME
-1343 YMRDFQSDEDYDNA
+1343 YCSDFVSDEDYKNA
-1357 AYALT
+1357 AQCHI

-1384 TSDVSALKRFY
+1384 TSDVNGLRRFY
-1395 RIPVNYI
+1395 QIPVNYI
-1402 TNIINYP
+1402 TNLVPYS
-1409 ASLKRS
+1409 SLWRS

-1457 DIGEYEGNDFG
+1457 DRGDYTEDYEEFEGNDFG
-1468 SLKESNN
+1468 SLKLSNN
-1475 PFQTLDTIG
+1475 PFKDIDTFST
-1484 LMIMRDLQ
+1484 MIMRNLQ
-1492 DGTSGFSA
+1492 DQTSGFSA

-1508 TTGKIAEYPE
+1508 TTGRIAEYPE
-1518 GAFFGNYFNPF
+1518 GAFFGDYFNPF

-1535 DNPIDEYLKRIQ
+1535 DNPIDEYLRRIQ

-1630 DAQAN
+1630 DAQAT
-1635 LKNKDKVRKELQ
+1635 LKNKDKIRKELQ
-1647 KQVRDIY
+1647 KKVRDIY
-1654 KVYKKAAIEYYKEFI
+1654 KVYKEAAIEYYKEFI

>member
-15 FGIGSKKT
+15 FDIGSKKT

-30 KIRNFGIKDI
+30 KIKNFGIKDI

-93 GIADIP
+93 GIVDIP
-99 NEIKHIADWIQ
+99 NEIKHLSDYLQ

-127 EKEGDLDDAAYQV
+127 EKEGDMDNAAYQV
-140 FKFGAG
+140 FKFGGG

-177 TGARWFTAGGA
+177 TGARWFTASSA
-188 ADFVGVDAYDEN
+188 ADFVAIDKFDEN
-200 LFNFLGKIE
+200 LFNFLADIE
-209 NPVLTNRFVK
+209 SPVVNNKFVR

-226 APERPEEGGESNFG
+226 APEKGEGADYG
-240 EAKLKQF
+240 EAALKSF
-247 LTGTVFGETIGLTA
+247 LANSLFFETVPVAGG
-261 TAATKLPKLKNVLE
+261 AAIKSVPKLRKTLE
-275 PYAVRLIDD
+275 PYAVRLIDNI
-284 VTGGPNILNQKQ
+284 TGGPNILNQKQ

-310 DPTRLEFAKKQI
+310 DPTRLEFAKTQI

-333 EEFSDEFTKVL
+333 EEFSNEFTKVL
-344 DDLPD
+344 DDLPKFD
-349 INKSL
+349 EVAPKTKPVIDIPDTRGQGKFYHGAASEINLVEGGEFGKAVENLYGDGFYVTEDLVTAAKYQKKNRVKGKKPSGVVYEVTEKQPVKFFDLDAPATPERIDQLRKIFDVDAYDEVDIIDRALDNVGSNASIAQIYDEIKLISNANDLSANTTADLFSSFTEELQREGFGGLTHQGGKKAGKGKRLHQVRIYFDPANSLNINK
-354 TPEKNIFDIEIGID
+354 
-368 DIDET
+368 
-373 QFFDKLNNRPPVKPF
+373 
-388 KTNLEAKRGL
+388 
-398 SRGADNLKKRLRLEV
+398 V
-413 NTKGADPNEVEA
+413 N
-425 IETFIDTIG
+425 
-434 ERMFDKESLS
+434 
-444 ITTKL
+444 
-449 AQGGEYNFANNLIRI
+449 
-464 RKQIVEGVEQ
+464 
-474 GAGGG
+474 
-479 FEHVMIHELWHGLS
+479 
-493 RYLPEKDLA
+493 
-502 RYTKEFKTAQ
+502 
-512 AKYLKQFEKEK
+512 
-523 TAFIRNNT
+523 
-531 PESLSKLIGPSP
+531 
-543 ISFKLPKIT
+543 
-552 EANYL
+552 
-557 SKARKYFDSTKFKN
+557 
-571 ENYRF
+571 
-576 TNIDEFFA
+576 
-584 ENMADEFMDM
+584 
-594 YRGEGRIAGSPLD
+594 
-607 FAPQGT
+607 
-613 FKRIVQEVKLFIED
+613 
-627 MFVSLQAKL
+627 L
-636 GGSQT
+636 GGS
-641 RKIFNDFVKR
+641 VKT
-651 KNVKKYRNVPL
+651 KTKA
-662 DLENVEGV
+662 
-670 TGMAKK
+670 T
-676 KKKDL
+676 
-681 GADLP
+681 DLP
-686 LQKGKPNPNIWGD
+686 LQQSKPNPKIWGN

-769 RLAKNVTQYMNDIE
+769 RLATNVSRYMNDIE
-783 QAFMLGEDIS
+783 QAFLLGEDIP
-793 DDLLKNWSEDIV
+793 DELLQNWSEDV
-805 RMINLAGPT
+805 SRMINLAGPT

-830 IDAEPKDVSRIP
+830 IDAEPKDVSRMP

-920 GDSKRLSKLVK
+920 GDSKRISKLVK

-938 ATKVMRVSNEIFINS
+938 AAKVMRISNEIFINS

-1075 AFRSHLMGELAQQ
+1075 AFRSTLMGELAQQ

-1109 IINIVNTKSF
+1109 VINIVNTKSF
-1119 TNNMDTAFPNFVPNE
+1119 TNNMDTAFPDFVPNE

-1161 LTGAGSTQTKKL
+1161 LTGAGSAQTKKL

-1384 TSDVSALKRFY
+1384 TSDVGALKRFY

-1484 LMIMRDLQ
+1484 LMIIRDLQ

-1535 DNPIDEYLKRIQ
+1535 DNPIDEYLRRIE

-1560 NEGNGINLDTNAYNK
+1560 NEGNGINLDTKAYNK

-1635 LKNKDKVRKELQ
+1635 LKNKNKIRKELQ
-1647 KQVRDIY
+1647 KKVRDIY
-1654 KVYKKAAIEYYKEFI
+1654 KVYKEAAIEYYKEFI

-1675 KQAENETRRA
+1675 KQAENETTRA
-1685 NEDIMRIIN
+1685 NEDIIRIIKTK
-1694 PIVND
+1694 VND

>member
-30 KIRNFGIKDI
+30 KLRNFGIKDI

-93 GIADIP
+93 GIVDIP
-99 NEIKHIADWIQ
+99 NEIKHISDYLQ

-127 EKEGDLDDAAYQV
+127 EKEGDMDNAAYQV
-140 FKFGAG
+140 FKFGGG

-177 TGARWFTAGGA
+177 TGARWFTASSA
-188 ADFVGVDAYDEN
+188 ADFVAIDKFDEN
-200 LFNFLGKIE
+200 LFNFLADIE
-209 NPVLTNRFVK
+209 SPVVNNRFVR

-226 APERPEEGGESNFG
+226 APERGEGADYG
-240 EAKLKQF
+240 EAAFKSF
-247 LTGTVFGETIGLTA
+247 LANSLFFEAVPVAGG
-261 TAATKLPKLKNVLE
+261 AAIKSVPKLRKTLE

-284 VTGGPNILNQKQ
+284 ITGGPNILNQKQ

-333 EEFSDEFTKVL
+333 EEFSPDFVKTL
-344 DDLPD
+344 DDLP
-349 INKSL
+349 N
-354 TPEKNIFDIEIGID
+354 FDEVA
-368 DIDET
+368 
-373 QFFDKLNNRPPVKPF
+373 P
-388 KTNLEAKRGL
+388 KTKVT
-398 SRGADNLKKRLRLEV
+398 KK
-413 NTKGADPNEVEA
+413 TK
-425 IETFIDTIG
+425 
-434 ERMFDKESLS
+434 
-444 ITTKL
+444 TK
-449 AQGGEYNFANNLIRI
+449 A
-464 RKQIVEGVEQ
+464 
-474 GAGGG
+474 
-479 FEHVMIHELWHGLS
+479 
-493 RYLPEKDLA
+493 
-502 RYTKEFKTAQ
+502 T
-512 AKYLKQFEKEK
+512 
-523 TAFIRNNT
+523 
-531 PESLSKLIGPSP
+531 
-543 ISFKLPKIT
+543 
-552 EANYL
+552 
-557 SKARKYFDSTKFKN
+557 
-571 ENYRF
+571 
-576 TNIDEFFA
+576 
-584 ENMADEFMDM
+584 
-594 YRGEGRIAGSPLD
+594 
-607 FAPQGT
+607 
-613 FKRIVQEVKLFIED
+613 
-627 MFVSLQAKL
+627 
-636 GGSQT
+636 
-641 RKIFNDFVKR
+641 
-651 KNVKKYRNVPL
+651 
-662 DLENVEGV
+662 
-670 TGMAKK
+670 
-676 KKKDL
+676 
-681 GADLP
+681 DLP
-686 LQKGKPNPNIWGD
+686 LQQSKPNPKIWND

-713 ALNRVVIPDDFSV
+713 ALNRIVIPDDFSI

-793 DDLLKNWSEDIV
+793 DDLLQDWSEDIV

-857 ADRVQR
+857 VDRVQR

-909 LGITRKVLAMQ
+909 LAITRKIMAMQ
-920 GDSKRLSKLVK
+920 GDSKRLSKVVK
-931 GIGFGEG
+931 GMSFGDV
-938 ATKVMRVSNEIFINS
+938 ATKGLRISNEIFINS

-970 NVALGPLDLAAG
+970 NVALGPVDLFTG
-982 SPIMDMQMKKRAA
+982 SPLDDITMKKRAI
-995 RELAAMFTTFKD
+995 RELATMFTTFKD
-1007 SMTAAG
+1007 NISAAG

-1036 YAIRMAGDSM
+1036 YAIRMMGDS
-1046 FAKSINLLGHGVRLP
+1046 FYAKSINFLGHGVRLP
-1061 SRFMMAGDEVIKQT
+1061 SRFMMAGDEFIKQT

-1109 IINIVNTKSF
+1109 IIDIVNTKSF
-1119 TNNMDTAFPNFVPNE
+1119 TKGQDTAFPNFVPNE

-1144 DYAAD
+1144 DYSAD

-1161 LTGAGSTQTKKL
+1161 LTGTGSAQTKKL
-1173 AEILKST
+1173 AEILKSSP
-1180 ALKPIVPFVTTPVNI
+1180 LKPIVPFVTTPVNI
-1195 GKQVLRRTGVPDMQT
+1195 GKQVLRRTGLPDFDT
-1210 LFKGMPPKY
+1210 IFKGMPPEY

-1237 DLATAYRANGEATV
+1237 DLATAYRANGEAAT
-1251 GATIWAYFIA
+1251 GAMIWAYFIA

-1300 VIQKDKDGNIIRG
+1300 VLQKDKDGNIIRG
-1313 DNGQPNYEYIDI
+1313 DNGQPNYEYIDLL
-1325 FSRME
+1325 SRME
-1330 PIGSLLMIAGDMA
+1330 PIASLLMIAGDMA
-1343 YMRDFQSDEDYDNA
+1343 YIRDFEADEDYENS

-1384 TSDVSALKRFY
+1384 TSDVSALRRFY
-1395 RIPVNYI
+1395 QVPVNYF
-1402 TNIINYP
+1402 TNIRDYP
-1409 ASLKRS
+1409 ASLQRS

-1468 SLKESNN
+1468 SLKQSNN
-1475 PFQTLDTIG
+1475 PFQFIDTIG
-1484 LMIMRDLQ
+1484 LMIMRNRQ
-1492 DGTSGFSA
+1492 DVTSGFSA
-1500 DIEPIRSI
+1500 DIEPIRSL

-1529 KYKKEK
+1529 KYRKEK
-1535 DNPIDEYLKRIQ
+1535 DNPIDEYLNRIQ

-1560 NEGNGINLDTNAYNK
+1560 NEGNGINLDTKAYNK

-1585 NFKGRNPV
+1585 NFKGKNPV

-1607 ELSRDKTNIKALKY
+1607 EFSRDKTNIKALKY

-1647 KQVRDIY
+1647 KQVSDIY
-1654 KVYKKAAIEYYKEFI
+1654 KIYKKAAVKYYEEFI

-1675 KQAENETRRA
+1675 KQAENETTRA

>member
-30 KIRNFGIKDI
+30 KLRNFGIKDI

-93 GIADIP
+93 GIVDIP
-99 NEIKHIADWIQ
+99 NEIKHLSDYLQ

-127 EKEGDLDDAAYQV
+127 EKEGDMDNAAYQI
-140 FKFGAG
+140 FKFGSG

-188 ADFVGVDAYDEN
+188 ADFVGIDAYDEN
-200 LFNFLGKIE
+200 LFNFLADIE
-209 NPVLTNRFVK
+209 SPVVNNRFVR

-226 APERPEEGGESNFG
+226 APERPEEGDESNFG

-247 LTGTVFGETIGLTA
+247 LTGTVFGETIGITGL
-261 TAATKLPKLKNVLE
+261 AATKGLPKLKSVLE

-284 VTGGPNILNQKQ
+284 VTGGPNILNPEQ
-296 MLDRTVQLFKDIKN
+296 MANRTIQLLKDIKN

-322 KRLNKATLVGS
+322 ARLKKATLVGS

-344 DDLPD
+344 DDLP
-349 INKSL
+349 K
-354 TPEKNIFDIEIGID
+354 FDEIA
-368 DIDET
+368 
-373 QFFDKLNNRPPVKPF
+373 P
-388 KTNLEAKRGL
+388 KTKVT
-398 SRGADNLKKRLRLEV
+398 KK
-413 NTKGADPNEVEA
+413 TK
-425 IETFIDTIG
+425 
-434 ERMFDKESLS
+434 
-444 ITTKL
+444 TK
-449 AQGGEYNFANNLIRI
+449 A
-464 RKQIVEGVEQ
+464 
-474 GAGGG
+474 
-479 FEHVMIHELWHGLS
+479 
-493 RYLPEKDLA
+493 
-502 RYTKEFKTAQ
+502 T
-512 AKYLKQFEKEK
+512 
-523 TAFIRNNT
+523 
-531 PESLSKLIGPSP
+531 
-543 ISFKLPKIT
+543 
-552 EANYL
+552 
-557 SKARKYFDSTKFKN
+557 
-571 ENYRF
+571 
-576 TNIDEFFA
+576 
-584 ENMADEFMDM
+584 
-594 YRGEGRIAGSPLD
+594 
-607 FAPQGT
+607 
-613 FKRIVQEVKLFIED
+613 
-627 MFVSLQAKL
+627 
-636 GGSQT
+636 
-641 RKIFNDFVKR
+641 
-651 KNVKKYRNVPL
+651 
-662 DLENVEGV
+662 
-670 TGMAKK
+670 
-676 KKKDL
+676 
-681 GADLP
+681 DLP
-686 LQKGKPNPNIWGD
+686 LQQSKPNPKIWND
-699 VESITEDVWETTGK
+699 VESITDDTWKATGK
-713 ALNRVVIPDDFSV
+713 VLNRIVIPDDFSV
-726 EAASAMGYDELLPK
+726 EAASALGYDELLPK

-754 KHMRVLYLGAIKEQK
+754 KHMRVIYLGAIKEQK
-769 RLAKNVTQYMNDIE
+769 RLAKNVTQYMTDIE
-783 QAFMLGEDIS
+783 QSFMLGEDIP
-793 DDLLKNWSEDIV
+793 DELLQNWSEDV
-805 RMINLAGPT
+805 SRMINLAGPT

-830 IDAEPKDVSRIP
+830 IDAEPKDVARKT
-842 VDEQVAKGI
+842 VDEEVGAGI

-857 ADRVQR
+857 ADRATK
-863 EKFQT
+863 EKFRT

-875 KTKKQ
+875 KTKKE
-880 ISEQKLVPT
+880 ITEQKLIPT

-920 GDSKRLSKLVK
+920 GDSKKISKLVK
-931 GIGFGEG
+931 GFGFGDAVG
-938 ATKVMRVSNEIFINS
+938 KTLRVSNELFINN

-964 IIGSLF
+964 IVGSLF

-982 SPIMDMQMKKRAA
+982 SPILDKQMKIRAA
-995 RELAAMFTTFKD
+995 RELVSMFTTMKD
-1007 SMTAAG
+1007 SLTAAG

-1027 MFGQDAYER
+1027 MFGTQDAYER
-1036 YAIRMAGDSM
+1036 YAIRMSGDSY
-1046 FAKSINLLGHGVRLP
+1046 FAKSINLFGHGIRIP
-1061 SRFMMAGDEVIKQT
+1061 SRFMMAGDEFIKQT
-1075 AFRSHLMGELAQQ
+1075 AFRSFLMGELAEQ
-1088 ATEKGLT
+1088 ATKKGLT
-1095 GKSFSIYVNSNFDE
+1095 GTSFKIYVDSNFKE
-1109 IINIVNTKSF
+1109 ITDIVNTRSF
-1119 TNNMDTAFPNFVPNE
+1119 TRGQDTAFPDFVPNE

-1144 DYAAD
+1144 DYSAD

-1161 LTGAGSTQTKKL
+1161 IHGFGSKFTQDAAK
-1173 AEILKST
+1173 ILKSSP
-1180 ALKPIVPFVTTPVNI
+1180 LKPLIPFVTTPVNI
-1195 GKQVLRRTGVPDMQT
+1195 GKQVLRRTGLPDLGT
-1210 LFKGMPPKY
+1210 LTKGMPPKY
-1219 NATLGRIL
+1219 NLTIGRIL

-1237 DLATAYRANGEATV
+1237 DLATAYRANGEATM
-1251 GATIWAYFIA
+1251 GAAIWAYFIG
-1261 LAAAKD
+1261 LAAQRN
-1267 NPEAELALV
+1267 NPEAELALI

-1300 VIQKDKDGNIIRG
+1300 LLQKDKDGNIIRG
-1313 DNGQPNYEYIDI
+1313 DNGLPNYEYIDI
-1325 FSRME
+1325 FSRLE
-1330 PIGSLLMIAGDMA
+1330 PVGSMLMIAGDME
-1343 YMRDFQSDEDYDNA
+1343 YCSDFVSDEDYKNA
-1357 AYALT
+1357 AQCHI

-1384 TSDVSALKRFY
+1384 TSDVNGLRRFY
-1395 RIPVNYI
+1395 QIPVNYI
-1402 TNIINYP
+1402 TNLVPYS
-1409 ASLKRS
+1409 SLWRS

-1457 DIGEYEGNDFG
+1457 DRGDYTEDYEEFEGNDFG
-1468 SLKESNN
+1468 SLKLSNN
-1475 PFQTLDTIG
+1475 PFKDIDTFST
-1484 LMIMRDLQ
+1484 MIMRNLQ
-1492 DGTSGFSA
+1492 DQTSGFSA

-1508 TTGKIAEYPE
+1508 TTGRIAEYPE
-1518 GAFFGNYFNPF
+1518 GAFFGDYFNPF

-1535 DNPIDEYLKRIQ
+1535 DNPIDEYLRRIQ

-1630 DAQAN
+1630 DAQAT
-1635 LKNKDKVRKELQ
+1635 LKNKDKIRKELQ
-1647 KQVRDIY
+1647 KQVKDIY
-1654 KVYKKAAIEYYKEFI
+1654 KVYKEAAIEYYKEFI

>member
-30 KIRNFGIKDI
+30 KLRNFGIKDI

-52 GAIVLPNQITE
+52 GAIVVPNQITE

-79 RSEEE
+79 KSEEE

-93 GIADIP
+93 GIVDIP
-99 NEIKHIADWIQ
+99 NEIKHLSDYLQ

-127 EKEGDLDDAAYQV
+127 EKEGDMDNAAYQV
-140 FKFGAG
+140 FKFGGG

-177 TGARWFTAGGA
+177 TGARWFTASSA
-188 ADFVGVDAYDEN
+188 ADFVAIDKFDEN
-200 LFNFLGKIE
+200 LFNFLADIE
-209 NPVLTNRFVK
+209 SPVVNNRFVR

-226 APERPEEGGESNFG
+226 APERGEGADYG
-240 EAKLKQF
+240 EAAFKSF
-247 LTGTVFGETIGLTA
+247 LANSLFFEAVPVAGG
-261 TAATKLPKLKNVLE
+261 AAIKSVPKLRKTLD
-275 PYAVRLIDD
+275 PYAVRLIDNI
-284 VTGGPNILNQKQ
+284 TGGPNILNQKQ
-296 MLDRTVQLFKDIKN
+296 MFDRTVQLFKDIKN
-310 DPTRLEFAKKQI
+310 DPTRFEFAKTQI

-333 EEFSDEFTKVL
+333 EEFSDEFAKVL
-344 DDLPD
+344 DDLPQ
-349 INKSL
+349 
-354 TPEKNIFDIEIGID
+354 FDEVA
-368 DIDET
+368 
-373 QFFDKLNNRPPVKPF
+373 P
-388 KTNLEAKRGL
+388 KTKVT
-398 SRGADNLKKRLRLEV
+398 KK
-413 NTKGADPNEVEA
+413 TK
-425 IETFIDTIG
+425 
-434 ERMFDKESLS
+434 
-444 ITTKL
+444 TK
-449 AQGGEYNFANNLIRI
+449 A
-464 RKQIVEGVEQ
+464 
-474 GAGGG
+474 
-479 FEHVMIHELWHGLS
+479 
-493 RYLPEKDLA
+493 
-502 RYTKEFKTAQ
+502 T
-512 AKYLKQFEKEK
+512 
-523 TAFIRNNT
+523 
-531 PESLSKLIGPSP
+531 
-543 ISFKLPKIT
+543 
-552 EANYL
+552 
-557 SKARKYFDSTKFKN
+557 
-571 ENYRF
+571 
-576 TNIDEFFA
+576 
-584 ENMADEFMDM
+584 
-594 YRGEGRIAGSPLD
+594 
-607 FAPQGT
+607 
-613 FKRIVQEVKLFIED
+613 
-627 MFVSLQAKL
+627 
-636 GGSQT
+636 
-641 RKIFNDFVKR
+641 
-651 KNVKKYRNVPL
+651 
-662 DLENVEGV
+662 
-670 TGMAKK
+670 
-676 KKKDL
+676 
-681 GADLP
+681 DLP
-686 LQKGKPNPNIWGD
+686 LQQSKPNPKIWNN
-699 VESITEDVWETTGK
+699 VEAITEDVWETTGK

-769 RLAKNVTQYMNDIE
+769 RLATNVSRYMNDIE
-783 QAFMLGEDIS
+783 QAFLLGEDIP
-793 DDLLKNWSEDIV
+793 DELLQNWSEDIS

-857 ADRVQR
+857 VDRVQR

-920 GDSKRLSKLVK
+920 GDSKRISKLVK

-938 ATKVMRVSNEIFINS
+938 AAKAMRVSNEIFINS

-1109 IINIVNTKSF
+1109 ITNIVNTKSF
-1119 TNNMDTAFPNFVPNE
+1119 TNNMDTAFPDFVPNE

-1161 LTGAGSTQTKKL
+1161 LTGAGSAQTKKL

-1384 TSDVSALKRFY
+1384 TSDVGALKRFY

-1535 DNPIDEYLKRIQ
+1535 DNPIDEYLRRIQ

-1560 NEGNGINLDTNAYNK
+1560 NEGNGINLDTKAYNK

-1593 FDPKNGKRFGEMIL
+1593 FDTKNGKRFGEMIL
-1607 ELSRDKTNIKALKY
+1607 ELSRDKKNIKALKY

-1647 KQVRDIY
+1647 KQVGDIY
-1654 KVYKKAAIEYYKEFI
+1654 KIYKKAAIEYYKEFI

-1675 KQAENETRRA
+1675 KQAENETTRA

>member
-30 KIRNFGIKDI
+30 KLRNFGIKDI

-63 EVIQKAAKT
+63 EVIEKAAKT

-93 GIADIP
+93 GIVDIP
-99 NEIKHIADWIQ
+99 NEIKHLSDYLQ

-127 EKEGDLDDAAYQV
+127 EKEGDMDNAAYQV
-140 FKFGAG
+140 FKFGGG

-151 AGFNKALKGIK
+151 AGFNKTLKGIK

-177 TGARWFTAGGA
+177 TGARWFTASSA
-188 ADFVGVDAYDEN
+188 ADFVAIDKFDEN
-200 LFNFLGKIE
+200 LFNFLADIE
-209 NPVLTNRFVK
+209 SPVVNNKFVR

-226 APERPEEGGESNFG
+226 APERGEGADYG
-240 EAKLKQF
+240 EAALKSF
-247 LTGTVFGETIGLTA
+247 LANSLFFEAVPVAGG
-261 TAATKLPKLKNVLE
+261 AAIKSVPKLRKTLE
-275 PYAVRLIDD
+275 PYAVRLIDNI
-284 VTGGPNILNQKQ
+284 TGGPNILNQKQ

-310 DPTRLEFAKKQI
+310 DPTRLEFAKTQI

-344 DDLPD
+344 DDLPKFDEVAPKTKPVID
-349 INKSL
+349 IPDTRGQGKFYHGSSQEITLFEGGEAVSSQNIYGNGFYTTDDLITGSKYQKKGKKQILKPEIPIAKGIKRESDLPYGIQSDLKKLNITDEELNQLTRPGIKVPSSDRLRDLANQARQFPIDNPFSGGSRTITENFNKIADRLDELADNPPRTPDFKPVTYEVIEKQPVNFYDLDQPIDADLKTFVNNFDDSPFEDIVSL
-354 TPEKNIFDIEIGID
+354 AANDLGDNYTLAQLFDEIRAYSNGRGVSSNTVID
-368 DIDET
+368 DIFGNFQDY
-373 QFFDKLNNRPPVKPF
+373 F
-388 KTNLEAKRGL
+388 KEKGFGGFTHQGGKKAGKG
-398 SRGADNLKKRLRLEV
+398 KRLHQV
-413 NTKGADPNEVEA
+413 
-425 IETFIDTIG
+425 
-434 ERMFDKESLS
+434 
-444 ITTKL
+444 
-449 AQGGEYNFANNLIRI
+449 RI
-464 RKQIVEGVEQ
+464 
-474 GAGGG
+474 
-479 FEHVMIHELWHGLS
+479 
-493 RYLPEKDLA
+493 
-502 RYTKEFKTAQ
+502 
-512 AKYLKQFEKEK
+512 
-523 TAFIRNNT
+523 
-531 PESLSKLIGPSP
+531 
-543 ISFKLPKIT
+543 
-552 EANYL
+552 
-557 SKARKYFDSTKFKN
+557 YFDPAN
-571 ENYRF
+571 Q
-576 TNIDEFFA
+576 IDL
-584 ENMADEFMDM
+584 NKVD
-594 YRGEGRIAGSPLD
+594 I
-607 FAPQGT
+607 
-613 FKRIVQEVKLFIED
+613 
-627 MFVSLQAKL
+627 
-636 GGSQT
+636 GGS
-641 RKIFNDFVKR
+641 VKT
-651 KNVKKYRNVPL
+651 KTKA
-662 DLENVEGV
+662 
-670 TGMAKK
+670 T
-676 KKKDL
+676 
-681 GADLP
+681 DLP
-686 LQKGKPNPNIWGD
+686 LQQSKPNPKIWGD

-713 ALNRVVIPDDFSV
+713 ALNRVVIPDDFSI

-783 QAFMLGEDIS
+783 QAFLLGEDIP
-793 DDLLKNWSEDIV
+793 DELLQNWSEDIV

-920 GDSKRLSKLVK
+920 GDSKRISKLVK

-938 ATKVMRVSNEIFINS
+938 AAKVMRVSNEIFINS

-1075 AFRSHLMGELAQQ
+1075 AFRSTLMGELAQQ

-1119 TNNMDTAFPNFVPNE
+1119 TNNMDTAFPDFVPNE

-1161 LTGAGSTQTKKL
+1161 LTGAGSAQTKKL

-1210 LFKGMPPKY
+1210 LFKGIPPKY
-1219 NATLGRIL
+1219 NLTLGRIL

-1384 TSDVSALKRFY
+1384 TSDVGALKRFY

-1529 KYKKEK
+1529 KYRKEK
-1535 DNPIDEYLKRIQ
+1535 DNPIDEYLRRIQ

-1560 NEGNGINLDTNAYNK
+1560 NEGNGINLDTKAYNK

-1580 PNIPI
+1580 PNIPM
-1585 NFKGRNPV
+1585 NFKGKNPV

-1607 ELSRDKTNIKALKY
+1607 EFSRDKKNIRALKY

-1635 LKNKDKVRKELQ
+1635 LKNKDKIRKELQ

-1675 KQAENETRRA
+1675 NQAENETRRA

>member
-30 KIRNFGIKDI
+30 KLRNFGIKDI

-52 GAIVLPNQITE
+52 GAIVVPNQITE
-63 EVIQKAAKT
+63 ETIEKAAKF

-84 ATALRATAA
+84 ETFFRATAA
-93 GIADIP
+93 GIVDIP
-99 NEIKHIADWIQ
+99 NEINHISDYLQ

-127 EKEGDLDDAAYQV
+127 EKEGDMDNAAYQV
-140 FKFGAG
+140 FKFGGG

-177 TGARWFTAGGA
+177 TGARWFTASSA
-188 ADFVGVDAYDEN
+188 ADFVAIDKFDEN
-200 LFNFLGKIE
+200 LFNFLADIE
-209 NPVLTNRFVK
+209 SPVVNNRFVR

-226 APERPEEGGESNFG
+226 APERGEGADYG
-240 EAKLKQF
+240 EAAFKSF
-247 LTGTVFGETIGLTA
+247 LANSLFFEAVPVAGG
-261 TAATKLPKLKNVLE
+261 AAIKSVPKLRKTLD
-275 PYAVRLIDD
+275 PYAVRLIDNI
-284 VTGGPNILNQKQ
+284 TGGPNILNQKQ
-296 MLDRTVQLFKDIKN
+296 MFDRTVQLFKDIKN
-310 DPTRLEFAKKQI
+310 DPTRFEFAKTQI

-333 EEFSDEFTKVL
+333 EEFSDEFAKVL
-344 DDLPD
+344 DDLPQ
-349 INKSL
+349 
-354 TPEKNIFDIEIGID
+354 FDEVAPK
-368 DIDET
+368 T
-373 QFFDKLNNRPPVKPF
+373 KVTKKTKTKP
-388 KTNLEAKRGL
+388 T
-398 SRGADNLKKRLRLEV
+398 
-413 NTKGADPNEVEA
+413 
-425 IETFIDTIG
+425 
-434 ERMFDKESLS
+434 
-444 ITTKL
+444 
-449 AQGGEYNFANNLIRI
+449 
-464 RKQIVEGVEQ
+464 
-474 GAGGG
+474 
-479 FEHVMIHELWHGLS
+479 
-493 RYLPEKDLA
+493 
-502 RYTKEFKTAQ
+502 
-512 AKYLKQFEKEK
+512 
-523 TAFIRNNT
+523 
-531 PESLSKLIGPSP
+531 
-543 ISFKLPKIT
+543 
-552 EANYL
+552 
-557 SKARKYFDSTKFKN
+557 
-571 ENYRF
+571 
-576 TNIDEFFA
+576 
-584 ENMADEFMDM
+584 
-594 YRGEGRIAGSPLD
+594 
-607 FAPQGT
+607 
-613 FKRIVQEVKLFIED
+613 
-627 MFVSLQAKL
+627 
-636 GGSQT
+636 
-641 RKIFNDFVKR
+641 
-651 KNVKKYRNVPL
+651 
-662 DLENVEGV
+662 
-670 TGMAKK
+670 
-676 KKKDL
+676 
-681 GADLP
+681 DLP
-686 LQKGKPNPNIWGD
+686 LQQSKPNPKIWND

-769 RLAKNVTQYMNDIE
+769 RLATNVSRYMNDIE
-783 QAFMLGEDIS
+783 QAFLLGEDIP
-793 DDLLKNWSEDIV
+793 DELLQNWSEDIV
-805 RMINLAGPT
+805 KMINLAGPT

-857 ADRVQR
+857 VDRVQR

-920 GDSKRLSKLVK
+920 GDSKRISKLVK

-938 ATKVMRVSNEIFINS
+938 AAKVMRVSNEVFINS

-1075 AFRSHLMGELAQQ
+1075 AFRSNLMGELAQQ

-1119 TNNMDTAFPNFVPNE
+1119 TNNMDTAFPDFVPNE

-1161 LTGAGSTQTKKL
+1161 LTGAGSAQTKKL

-1384 TSDVSALKRFY
+1384 TSDVGALKRFY

-1425 DELTKKTFKGR
+1425 DELTKKHLKV
-1436 FPKRKTKFRK
+1436 
-1446 GDLFPQEERTE
+1446 
-1457 DIGEYEGNDFG
+1457 DF
-1468 SLKESNN
+1468 LKEKQSSEKV
-1475 PFQTLDTIG
+1475 I
-1484 LMIMRDLQ
+1484 
-1492 DGTSGFSA
+1492 
-1500 DIEPIRSI
+1500 
-1508 TTGKIAEYPE
+1508 
-1518 GAFFGNYFNPF
+1518 YFH
-1529 KYKKEK
+1529 KKKE
-1535 DNPIDEYLKRIQ
+1535 
-1547 FKVVP
+1547 
-1552 PSDVIPFD
+1552 
-1560 NEGNGINLDTNAYNK
+1560 
-1575 LTGLI
+1575 
-1580 PNIPI
+1580 
-1585 NFKGRNPV
+1585 
-1593 FDPKNGKRFGEMIL
+1593 
-1607 ELSRDKTNIKALKY
+1607 
-1621 LESDDSGAI
+1621 
-1630 DAQAN
+1630 
-1635 LKNKDKVRKELQ
+1635 Q
-1647 KQVRDIY
+1647 KI
-1654 KVYKKAAIEYYKEFI
+1654 
-1669 LDPELK
+1669 
-1675 KQAENETRRA
+1675 
-1685 NEDIMRIIN
+1685 
-1694 PIVND
+1694 

>member
-15 FGIGSKKT
+15 FDIGSKKT

-30 KIRNFGIKDI
+30 KIKNFGIKDI

-93 GIADIP
+93 GIVDIP
-99 NEIKHIADWIQ
+99 NEIKHLSDYLQ

-127 EKEGDLDDAAYQV
+127 EKEGDMDNAAYQV
-140 FKFGAG
+140 FKFGGG

-177 TGARWFTAGGA
+177 TGARWFTASSA
-188 ADFVGVDAYDEN
+188 ADFVAIDKFDEN
-200 LFNFLGKIE
+200 LFNFLADIE
-209 NPVLTNRFVK
+209 SPVVNNKFVR

-226 APERPEEGGESNFG
+226 APEKGEGADYG
-240 EAKLKQF
+240 EAALKSF
-247 LTGTVFGETIGLTA
+247 LANSLFFETVPVAGG
-261 TAATKLPKLKNVLE
+261 AAIKSVPKLRKTLE
-275 PYAVRLIDD
+275 PYAVRLIDNI
-284 VTGGPNILNQKQ
+284 TGGPNILNQKQ

-310 DPTRLEFAKKQI
+310 DPTRLEFAKTQI

-333 EEFSDEFTKVL
+333 EEFSNEFTKVL
-344 DDLPD
+344 DDLPKFD
-349 INKSL
+349 EVAPKTKPVIDIPDTRGQGKFYHGAASEINLVEGGEFGKAVENLYGDGFYVTEDLVTAAKYQKKNRVKGKKPSGVVYEVTEKQPVKFFDLDAPATPERIDQLRKIFDVDAYDEVDIIDRALDNVGSNASIAQIYDEIKLISNANDLSANTTADLFSSFTEELQREGFGGLTHQGGKKAGKGKRLHQVRIYFDPANSLNINK
-354 TPEKNIFDIEIGID
+354 
-368 DIDET
+368 
-373 QFFDKLNNRPPVKPF
+373 
-388 KTNLEAKRGL
+388 
-398 SRGADNLKKRLRLEV
+398 V
-413 NTKGADPNEVEA
+413 N
-425 IETFIDTIG
+425 
-434 ERMFDKESLS
+434 
-444 ITTKL
+444 
-449 AQGGEYNFANNLIRI
+449 
-464 RKQIVEGVEQ
+464 
-474 GAGGG
+474 
-479 FEHVMIHELWHGLS
+479 
-493 RYLPEKDLA
+493 
-502 RYTKEFKTAQ
+502 
-512 AKYLKQFEKEK
+512 
-523 TAFIRNNT
+523 
-531 PESLSKLIGPSP
+531 
-543 ISFKLPKIT
+543 
-552 EANYL
+552 
-557 SKARKYFDSTKFKN
+557 
-571 ENYRF
+571 
-576 TNIDEFFA
+576 
-584 ENMADEFMDM
+584 
-594 YRGEGRIAGSPLD
+594 
-607 FAPQGT
+607 
-613 FKRIVQEVKLFIED
+613 
-627 MFVSLQAKL
+627 L
-636 GGSQT
+636 GGS
-641 RKIFNDFVKR
+641 VKT
-651 KNVKKYRNVPL
+651 KTKA
-662 DLENVEGV
+662 
-670 TGMAKK
+670 T
-676 KKKDL
+676 
-681 GADLP
+681 DLP
-686 LQKGKPNPNIWGD
+686 LQQSKPNPKIWGN

-769 RLAKNVTQYMNDIE
+769 RLATNVSRYMNDIE
-783 QAFMLGEDIS
+783 QAFLLGEDIP
-793 DDLLKNWSEDIV
+793 DELLQNWSEDIS

-830 IDAEPKDVSRIP
+830 IDAEPKDVSRMP

-920 GDSKRLSKLVK
+920 GDSKRISKLVK

-938 ATKVMRVSNEIFINS
+938 AAKVMRVSNEIFINS

-1075 AFRSHLMGELAQQ
+1075 AFRSTLMGELAQQ

-1109 IINIVNTKSF
+1109 VINIVNTKSF
-1119 TNNMDTAFPNFVPNE
+1119 TNNMDTAFPDFVPNE

-1149 RTFTTELGKGFG
+1149 GTFTTELGKGFG
-1161 LTGAGSTQTKKL
+1161 LTGAGSAQTKKL

-1384 TSDVSALKRFY
+1384 TSDVGALKRFY

-1484 LMIMRDLQ
+1484 LMIIRDLQ

-1535 DNPIDEYLKRIQ
+1535 DNPIDEYLRRIE

-1560 NEGNGINLDTNAYNK
+1560 NEGNGINLDTKAYNK

-1635 LKNKDKVRKELQ
+1635 LKNKNKIRKELQ
-1647 KQVRDIY
+1647 KKVRDIY
-1654 KVYKKAAIEYYKEFI
+1654 KVYKEAAIEYYKEFI

-1675 KQAENETRRA
+1675 KQAENETTRA
-1685 NEDIMRIIN
+1685 NEDIIRIIKTK
-1694 PIVND
+1694 VND

>member
-30 KIRNFGIKDI
+30 KLRNFGIKDI

-93 GIADIP
+93 GIVDIP
-99 NEIKHIADWIQ
+99 NEIKHISDYLQ

-127 EKEGDLDDAAYQV
+127 EKEGDMDNAAYQI
-140 FKFGAG
+140 FKFGSG

-200 LFNFLGKIE
+200 LFNFLADIE
-209 NPVLTNRFVK
+209 SPVVNNRFVR

-226 APERPEEGGESNFG
+226 APERPEEGDESNFG

-247 LTGTVFGETIGLTA
+247 LTGTVFGETIGITGL
-261 TAATKLPKLKNVLE
+261 AATKGLPKLKSVLE
-275 PYAVRLIDD
+275 PYAIRLIDD
-284 VTGGPNILNQKQ
+284 VTGGPNILNPEQ
-296 MLDRTVQLFKDIKN
+296 MANRTIQLLKDIKN

-322 KRLNKATLVGS
+322 ARLKKATLVGS

-344 DDLPD
+344 DDLPKFD
-349 INKSL
+349 EIAPKTKPVIDIPDTRGQGKFYHGAASEINLVEGGEFGKAVENLYGDGFYVTEDLVTAAKYQKKNRVKGKKPSGVVYEVTEKQPVKFFDLDAPATPERIDQLRKIFDVDAYDEVDIIDRALDNVGSNASIAQIYDEIKLISNANDLSANTTADLFSSFTEELQREGFGGLTHQGGKKAGKGKRLHQVRIYFDPANSLNINK
-354 TPEKNIFDIEIGID
+354 
-368 DIDET
+368 
-373 QFFDKLNNRPPVKPF
+373 
-388 KTNLEAKRGL
+388 
-398 SRGADNLKKRLRLEV
+398 V
-413 NTKGADPNEVEA
+413 N
-425 IETFIDTIG
+425 
-434 ERMFDKESLS
+434 
-444 ITTKL
+444 
-449 AQGGEYNFANNLIRI
+449 
-464 RKQIVEGVEQ
+464 
-474 GAGGG
+474 
-479 FEHVMIHELWHGLS
+479 
-493 RYLPEKDLA
+493 
-502 RYTKEFKTAQ
+502 
-512 AKYLKQFEKEK
+512 
-523 TAFIRNNT
+523 
-531 PESLSKLIGPSP
+531 
-543 ISFKLPKIT
+543 
-552 EANYL
+552 
-557 SKARKYFDSTKFKN
+557 
-571 ENYRF
+571 
-576 TNIDEFFA
+576 
-584 ENMADEFMDM
+584 
-594 YRGEGRIAGSPLD
+594 
-607 FAPQGT
+607 
-613 FKRIVQEVKLFIED
+613 
-627 MFVSLQAKL
+627 L
-636 GGSQT
+636 GGS
-641 RKIFNDFVKR
+641 VKT
-651 KNVKKYRNVPL
+651 KTKA
-662 DLENVEGV
+662 
-670 TGMAKK
+670 T
-676 KKKDL
+676 
-681 GADLP
+681 DLP
-686 LQKGKPNPNIWGD
+686 LQQSKPNPKIWGD
-699 VESITEDVWETTGK
+699 VESITDDTWKATGK
-713 ALNRVVIPDDFSV
+713 VLNRIVIPDDFSV
-726 EAASAMGYDELLPK
+726 EAASALGYDELLPK
-740 VIQIAKKISPNDPE
+740 VIQIAKKISPNEPE
-754 KHMRVLYLGAIKEQK
+754 KHMRVIYLGAIKEQK
-769 RLAKNVTQYMNDIE
+769 RLAKNVTQYMTDIE
-783 QAFMLGEDIS
+783 QAFMLGEDIP
-793 DDLLKNWSEDIV
+793 DELLQNWSEDV
-805 RMINLAGPT
+805 SRMINLAGPT

-830 IDAEPKDVSRIP
+830 IDAEPKDVARKT
-842 VDEQVAKGI
+842 VDEEVGAGI

-857 ADRVQR
+857 ADRATK
-863 EKFQT
+863 EKFRT

-875 KTKKQ
+875 KTKKE
-880 ISEQKLVPT
+880 ITEQKLIPT

-920 GDSKRLSKLVK
+920 GDSKRISKLVK
-931 GIGFGEG
+931 GFGFGDAVG
-938 ATKVMRVSNEIFINS
+938 KTLRVSNELFINN

-964 IIGSLF
+964 IVGSLF

-982 SPIMDMQMKKRAA
+982 SPILDKQMKIRAA
-995 RELAAMFTTFKD
+995 RELVSIFTSMKD
-1007 SMTAAG
+1007 SLTAAG

-1027 MFGQDAYER
+1027 MFGTQDAYER
-1036 YAIRMAGDSM
+1036 YAIRMSGDSL
-1046 FAKSINLLGHGVRLP
+1046 FAKSINLFGHGIRVP
-1061 SRFMMAGDEVIKQT
+1061 SRFMMAGDEFIKQT
-1075 AFRSHLMGELAQQ
+1075 AFRSFLMGELAEQ
-1088 ATEKGLT
+1088 ATKKGLT
-1095 GKSFSIYVNSNFDE
+1095 GKSFKIYVDSNFKE
-1109 IINIVNTKSF
+1109 ITDIVNTRSF
-1119 TNNMDTAFPNFVPNE
+1119 TRGQDTAFPDFVPNE

-1144 DYAAD
+1144 DYSAD

-1161 LTGAGSTQTKKL
+1161 IHGFGSKFNQDVAK
-1173 AEILKST
+1173 ILKSS
-1180 ALKPIVPFVTTPVNI
+1180 ALKPLVPFVTTPVNI
-1195 GKQVLRRTGVPDMQT
+1195 GKQVLRRTGLPDLGT
-1210 LFKGMPPKY
+1210 LVKGMPPKY
-1219 NATLGRIL
+1219 NLTIGRIL

-1237 DLATAYRANGEATV
+1237 DLATAYRANGEATM
-1251 GATIWAYFIA
+1251 GATIWAYFIG
-1261 LAAAKD
+1261 LAAQRN
-1267 NPEAELALV
+1267 NPEAELALI
-1276 GGGHHNRWL
+1276 GGGHHNKWL

-1300 VIQKDKDGNIIRG
+1300 VLQKDKDGNIIRG
-1313 DNGQPNYEYIDI
+1313 DNGLPNYEYLDI
-1325 FSRME
+1325 LSRME
-1330 PIGSLLMIAGDMA
+1330 PIGSMLMIAGDME
-1343 YMRDFQSDEDYDNA
+1343 YCNDFVSDEDYKNA
-1357 AYALT
+1357 AQCHI

-1384 TSDVSALKRFY
+1384 TSDVNGLRRFY
-1395 RIPVNYI
+1395 QVPVNYI
-1402 TNIINYP
+1402 TNLVPYS
-1409 ASLKRS
+1409 SLWRS

-1457 DIGEYEGNDFG
+1457 DRGDYTEDYEEFEGNDFG
-1468 SLKESNN
+1468 SLKLSNN
-1475 PFQTLDTIG
+1475 PFKDIDTFST
-1484 LMIMRDLQ
+1484 MIMRNLQ
-1492 DGTSGFSA
+1492 DQTSGFSA

-1508 TTGKIAEYPE
+1508 TTGRIAEYPE
-1518 GAFFGNYFNPF
+1518 GAFYGDYFNPF

-1630 DAQAN
+1630 DAQAT
-1635 LKNKDKVRKELQ
+1635 LKNKDKIRKELQ
-1647 KQVRDIY
+1647 KKVRDIY
-1654 KVYKKAAIEYYKEFI
+1654 KVYKEVAIEYYKEFI

>member
-15 FGIGSKKT
+15 FDIGSKKT

-30 KIRNFGIKDI
+30 KIKNFGIKDI

-93 GIADIP
+93 GIVDIP
-99 NEIKHIADWIQ
+99 NEIKHLSDYLQ

-127 EKEGDLDDAAYQV
+127 EKEGDMDNAAYQV
-140 FKFGAG
+140 FKFGGG

-177 TGARWFTAGGA
+177 TGARWFTASSA
-188 ADFVGVDAYDEN
+188 ADFVAIDKFDEN
-200 LFNFLGKIE
+200 LFNFLADIE
-209 NPVLTNRFVK
+209 SPVVNNKFVR

-226 APERPEEGGESNFG
+226 APEKGEGADYG
-240 EAKLKQF
+240 EAALKSF
-247 LTGTVFGETIGLTA
+247 LANSLFFETVPVAGG
-261 TAATKLPKLKNVLE
+261 AAIKSVPKLRKTLE
-275 PYAVRLIDD
+275 PYAVRLIDNI
-284 VTGGPNILNQKQ
+284 TGGPNILNQKQ

-310 DPTRLEFAKKQI
+310 DPTRLEFAKTQI

-333 EEFSDEFTKVL
+333 EEFSNEFTKVL
-344 DDLPD
+344 DDLPKFD
-349 INKSL
+349 EVAPKTKPVIDIPDTRGQGKFYHGAASEINLVEGGEFGKAVENLYGDGFYVTEDLVTAAKYQKKNRVKGKKPSGVVYEVTEKQPVKFFDLDAPATPERIDQLRKIFDVDAYDEVDIIDRALDNVGSNASIAQIYDEIKLISNANDLSANTTADLFSSFTEELQREGFGGLTHQGGKKAGKGKRLHQVRIYFDPANSLNINK
-354 TPEKNIFDIEIGID
+354 
-368 DIDET
+368 
-373 QFFDKLNNRPPVKPF
+373 
-388 KTNLEAKRGL
+388 
-398 SRGADNLKKRLRLEV
+398 V
-413 NTKGADPNEVEA
+413 N
-425 IETFIDTIG
+425 
-434 ERMFDKESLS
+434 
-444 ITTKL
+444 
-449 AQGGEYNFANNLIRI
+449 
-464 RKQIVEGVEQ
+464 
-474 GAGGG
+474 
-479 FEHVMIHELWHGLS
+479 
-493 RYLPEKDLA
+493 
-502 RYTKEFKTAQ
+502 
-512 AKYLKQFEKEK
+512 
-523 TAFIRNNT
+523 
-531 PESLSKLIGPSP
+531 
-543 ISFKLPKIT
+543 
-552 EANYL
+552 
-557 SKARKYFDSTKFKN
+557 
-571 ENYRF
+571 
-576 TNIDEFFA
+576 
-584 ENMADEFMDM
+584 
-594 YRGEGRIAGSPLD
+594 
-607 FAPQGT
+607 
-613 FKRIVQEVKLFIED
+613 
-627 MFVSLQAKL
+627 L
-636 GGSQT
+636 GGS
-641 RKIFNDFVKR
+641 VKT
-651 KNVKKYRNVPL
+651 KTKA
-662 DLENVEGV
+662 
-670 TGMAKK
+670 T
-676 KKKDL
+676 
-681 GADLP
+681 DLP
-686 LQKGKPNPNIWGD
+686 LQQSKPNPKIWGN

-754 KHMRVLYLGAIKEQK
+754 KHMRVIYLGAIKEQK
-769 RLAKNVTQYMNDIE
+769 RLATNVSQYMTDIE
-783 QAFMLGEDIS
+783 QAFMLGEEIPDE
-793 DDLLKNWSEDIV
+793 LLQNWSEDV
-805 RMINLAGPT
+805 SRMINLAGPT

-830 IDAEPKDVSRIP
+830 IDAEPKDVSRMP

-920 GDSKRLSKLVK
+920 GDSKRISKLVK

-938 ATKVMRVSNEIFINS
+938 AAKVMRISNEIFINS

-1075 AFRSHLMGELAQQ
+1075 AFRSTLMGELAQQ

-1109 IINIVNTKSF
+1109 VINIVNTKSF
-1119 TNNMDTAFPNFVPNE
+1119 TNNMDTAFPDFVPNE

-1161 LTGAGSTQTKKL
+1161 LTGAGSAQTKKL

-1384 TSDVSALKRFY
+1384 TSDVGALKRFY

-1484 LMIMRDLQ
+1484 LMIIRDLQ

-1535 DNPIDEYLKRIQ
+1535 DNPIDEYLRRIE

-1560 NEGNGINLDTNAYNK
+1560 NEGNGINLDTKAYNK

-1635 LKNKDKVRKELQ
+1635 LKNKNKIRKELQ
-1647 KQVRDIY
+1647 KKVRDIY
-1654 KVYKKAAIEYYKEFI
+1654 KVYKEAAIEYYKEFI

-1675 KQAENETRRA
+1675 KQAENETTRA
-1685 NEDIMRIIN
+1685 NEDIIRIIKTK
-1694 PIVND
+1694 VND